1 MDTKKRLIYLIIGPV
16 LFAIASVALK
26 GAIGGPGAMA
36 IGTLLWMVFWWVT
49 QPVALTVTAFLPV
62 GVNAIFG
69 MVEMGDVISQY
80 ASGSI
85 ILVFGSCLLTI
96 PWATTGLDR
105 RVALKVLSLVGPSMK
120 SQITVWLLASMI
132 FSSCL
137 T

>member
-69 MVEMGDVISQY
+69 MVEMGDVIS
-80 ASGSI
+80 
-85 ILVFGSCLLTI
+85 
-96 PWATTGLDR
+96 
-105 RVALKVLSLVGPSMK
+105 
-120 SQITVWLLASMI
+120 
-132 FSSCL
+132 
-137 T
+137 